1 MSMITRV
8 TNKDAA
14 EVLFNVATILELA
27 EDNPYRVRAYRRAAQ
42 LLLRTPD
49 QAKLHLTPGKEL
61 DLPGLGPRLRRKLGE
76 LLSTGQMRFYVELCA
91 DLPEEM
97 SQLMTIPGIGPKTA
111 RRLNEE
117 LGLTTAAEVVEAA
130 RKGKIRKL
138 YGFGEKREQQ
148 LLAGAESVLAG
159 FRKGSSPMPIDGEDI
174 VIETLPAPRLLPLPV
189 EHNHA
194 EAA

>member
-1 MSMITRV
+1 MMTRV

-49 QAKLHLTPGKEL
+49 QAKLHLTAGKEL

-91 DLPEEM
+91 DLPEEV
-97 SQLMTIPGIGPKTA
+97 SQLMEIPSIGPKTA
-111 RRLNEE
+111 RRLHEE
-117 LGLTTAAEVVEAA
+117 LGLTTAAEVVDAA

-148 LLAGAESVLAG
+148 LLEGAERVLAG
-159 FRKGSSPMPIDGEDI
+159 FRKVASPMPIEAEDI
-174 VIETLPAPRLLPLPV
+174 VIETLPAPRLLPLPAD
-189 EHNHA
+189 HGHA